1 MKKFLLRMMV
11 RTIAAIAVTMA
22 LFFTGCSESSG
33 NPNGPNNPDDGNSAN
48 GVGKKSPND
57 LGLYDMSGNVW
68 DWKDNY
74 VDGVQ
79 INHIF
84 ITILSFPP

>member
-33 NPNGPNNPDDGNSAN
+33 NPNGSNNPNNPNNPDDGNSAN
-48 GVGKKSPND
+48 GVVKKLPND
-57 LGLYDMSGNVW
+57 LGLYNMSGNVYEWCW

-74 VDGVQ
+74 VDRV
-79 INHIF
+79 
-84 ITILSFPP
+84 